1 MRNLTFA
8 VFFLS
13 LLTGPLFAETYPDR
27 MDRYLN
33 DYADVLTPAQE
44 QTIREKLVELMNER
58 DVEFTVL
65 TINSMF
71 NYGHG
76 GQIEPYATDLFNTW
90 GIGDAER
97 NDGLLMLISVE
108 DRLMRIEVGSGY
120 GLSLNDPM
128 KTIIDRDFT
137 PKFKTGLFFEG
148 IDAGVSEVIQEVTGT
163 WPGEFQA
170 SGSEKMFNASRRW
183 FDRLGAWIYALL
195 VPVFGGLTM
204 LIRRWQRN
212 RPRRCPHDGSKMERI
227 DEDWDDQHL
236 QPGQITEEKLK
247 SVDYDVW
254 QCMRCDHQTIE
265 AYKGWF
271 SRYSACRSCGNKTV
285 ESDTTVLEYATT
297 SSTGLKRI
305 DYSCLH
311 CKDHW
316 SLRKTIPRKSS
327 SSSSSGGSS
336 GGGSSSGGGASGSW

>member
-1 MRNLTFA
+1 MRILSLA
-8 VFFLS
+8 VFALAIFIQS
-13 LLTGPLFAETYPDR
+13 VSAETYPTR
-27 MDRYLN
+27 VDRYIN
-33 DYADVLTPAQE
+33 DYADILTDAEE
-44 QTIREKLVELMNER
+44 QVVRAKLDEVMQER
-58 DVEFTVL
+58 DIAFTVL
-65 TINSMF
+65 TIDSMF
-71 NYGHG
+71 TYGHG
-76 GQIEPYATDLFNTW
+76 GQIEPYATNLFNTW
-90 GIGDAER
+90 GIGDANR
-97 NDGLLMLISVE
+97 NDGLLMLIAVE
-108 DRLMRIEVGSGY
+108 DRVMRIEVGSGY
-120 GLSLNDPM
+120 GLTLNTPM
-128 KTIIDRDFT
+128 KNIIDTVIT
-137 PKFKTGLFFEG
+137 PRFKKNDYFGG
-148 IDAGVSEVIQEVTGT
+148 IDEGVSFVIEEVTGS

-170 SGSEKMFNASRRW
+170 SESEKLFNASRRW
-183 FDRLGAWIYALL
+183 VDRLGAWLYALL
-195 VPVFGGLTM
+195 VPVFGAFAL

-212 RPRRCPHDGSKMERI
+212 RPRRCPHDGSKMERM
-227 DEDWDDQHL
+227 EEEWDDQFL
-236 QPGQITEEKLK
+236 QSGQITEEKLK

-285 ESDTTVLEYATT
+285 ESDTTILEYATT

-311 CKDHW
+311 CKDQW

>member
-1 MRNLTFA
+1 MRHLTF
-8 VFFLS
+8 VFLFLS
-13 LLTGPLFAETYPDR
+13 LLTGPLFAVTYPDR
-27 MDRYLN
+27 LDRHLN

-44 QTIREKLVELMNER
+44 QTIREKLVELMTER

-90 GIGDAER
+90 GNGDAER

-120 GLSLNDPM
+120 GASLNDPM
-128 KTIIDRDFT
+128 KTIIDRDIA

-170 SGSEKMFNASRRW
+170 SGSKKMFNTSRRW
-183 FDRLGAWIYALL
+183 IERLGAWIYALL
-195 VPVFGGLTM
+195 VPIVVGLTM
-204 LIRRWQRN
+204 IVRRWQRN
-212 RPRRCPHDGSKMERI
+212 RPRCCPHDGSEMERL
-227 DEDWDDQHL
+227 DEEWDDQHL
-236 QPGQITEEKLK
+236 QEGQITEEKLK

-265 AYKGWF
+265 AYKRW
-271 SRYSACRSCGNKTV
+271 
-285 ESDTTVLEYATT
+285 
-297 SSTGLKRI
+297 
-305 DYSCLH
+305 
-311 CKDHW
+311 
-316 SLRKTIPRKSS
+316 
-327 SSSSSGGSS
+327 
-336 GGGSSSGGGASGSW
+336 

>member
-1 MRNLTFA
+1 MRHLTFA
-8 VFFLS
+8 CLFLTFLS
-13 LLTGPLFAETYPDR
+13 GPLFAVTYPDR
-27 MDRYLN
+27 LDRYLN
-33 DYADVLTPAQE
+33 DYADVFTPAQE
-44 QTIREKLVELMNER
+44 QTIRKKLVELMTER
-58 DVEFTVL
+58 DIEFTVL

-90 GIGDAER
+90 GIGDSGR

-120 GLSLNDPM
+120 GVSLNDPM
-128 KTIIDRDFT
+128 KTIIDRDIT

-148 IDAGVSEVIQEVTGT
+148 VDAGVSEVIQEVTGT

-170 SGSEKMFNASRRW
+170 SGSEKIYNASRRW

-195 VPVFGGLTM
+195 VPVIGVFTM
-204 LIRRWQRN
+204 IIRRWQRN
-212 RPRRCPHDGSKMERI
+212 RPRRCPHDGSKMERM
-227 DEDWDDQHL
+227 EEEWDDKFL
-236 QPGQITEEKLK
+236 QPGQITEETLK

-265 AYKGWF
+265 AYKRWW
-271 SRYSACRSCGNKTV
+271 SRYGACRSCGFKTV
-285 ESDTTVLEYATT
+285 ESDTTILEYATT

-305 DYSCLH
+305 DYNCKH
-311 CKDHW
+311 CNDSW
-316 SLRKTIPRKSS
+316 SLRKVIPRKTES
-327 SSSSSGGSS
+327 SSSSSGSS
-336 GGGSSSGGGASGSW
+336 GGSSSGGGASGSW